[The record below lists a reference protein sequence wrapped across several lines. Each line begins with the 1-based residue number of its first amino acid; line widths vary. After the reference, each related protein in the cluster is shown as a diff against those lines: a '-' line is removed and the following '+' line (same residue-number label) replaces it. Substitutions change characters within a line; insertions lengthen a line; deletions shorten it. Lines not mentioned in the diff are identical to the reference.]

1 MLKVLFL
8 IGFFVNLVMDQLGLG
23 FYLYPEKFKIF
34 ERMGIPSLQTKI
46 IYAVFIL
53 GILFG
58 LVEASTF
65 EKRKSLFFK
74 GLIYGLLYF
83 IPLYL
88 ITALYPGWEK
98 HEFTTSLDFTT
109 LANTFSSFVFFGAMV
124 PYLLPE
130 KRILFD
136 QFWKKLIFGVFIYLI
151 FYPAI
156 FAIVKYLY
164 MMMFGRPVDV
174 TVPAIMSFYQ
184 PSVLVFIQ

>member
-65 EKRKSLFFK
+65 EKRKSL
-74 GLIYGLLYF
+74 
-83 IPLYL
+83 
-88 ITALYPGWEK
+88 
-98 HEFTTSLDFTT
+98 LDR
-109 LANTFSSFVFFGAMV
+109 
-124 PYLLPE
+124 
-130 KRILFD
+130 K
-136 QFWKKLIFGVFIYLI
+136 
-151 FYPAI
+151 
-156 FAIVKYLY
+156 
-164 MMMFGRPVDV
+164 
-174 TVPAIMSFYQ
+174 
-184 PSVLVFIQ
+184 SVV